1 MKKKTILALIATL
14 AITQAGIGFTG
25 NMGKV
30 HAMNP
35 NQYTDVVSTN
45 VNYSYIE
52 KMVDEGILD
61 ADSDTEFGA
70 EKAMTRQGLLTALY
84 RMEKK
89 SIGTGWRKYIC
100 RCRLQG

>member
-1 MKKKTILALIATL
+1 
-14 AITQAGIGFTG
+14 
-25 NMGKV
+25 MGKV

-52 KMVDEGILD
+52 KMVDEGIMD
-61 ADSDTEFGA
+61 AETENEFGA

-84 RMEKK
+84 RMEKIHWYWMEK
-89 SIGTGWRKYIC
+89 IH
-100 RCRLQG
+100 LQM

>member
-1 MKKKTILALIATL
+1 MKRKIIAALIATL

-52 KMVDEGILD
+52 QMVDEGIMD
-61 ADSDTEFGA
+61 AETENEFGA

-84 RMEKK
+84 RMEKIHWYWMEK
-89 SIGTGWRKYIC
+89 IH
-100 RCRLQG
+100 LQM